1 MEQGLIRVF
10 YGEGQGKS
18 AAAIGE
24 AVCAAI
30 QGKSVIVIQ
39 YLKGRKD
46 DASAFVQ
53 SLEPGIKWI
62 SFEKEEGLYDD
73 LSEEKKA
80 EAYSSIKNGFQYARK
95 VLTTKEADV
104 LVLDEVLGLTDQGL
118 IQVEDVLALRECM
131 WDSMELILTGRRA
144 DEQIIAMADCVSE
157 IKKVK

>member
-24 AVCAAI
+24 AVRAAI

-39 YLKGRKD
+39 FLKGRKD

-53 SLEPGIKWI
+53 SLEPNIKWF

-73 LSEEKKA
+73 LPEEKKA
-80 EAYSSIKNGFQYARK
+80 EAYSNIQNGFQFARK

-104 LVLDEVLGLTDQGL
+104 LVLDEVLGLIDHGL
-118 IQVEDVLALRECM
+118 IQTEDILSLRECM
-131 WDSMELILTGRRA
+131 WESMEMILTGRCV
-144 DEQIIAMADCVSE
+144 DERIIDMADQVSE